1 MRASILQ
8 VKWEKRYADRSSRY
22 VTELSCKNRIRL
34 LNTTLAFEYSTVDA
48 EIHGKIDSV
57 MNPASGIIRADEIGE
72 LIMDQIKVDPA
83 QTKII
88 CSSVKSEKS
97 WALRW
102 QVFLLEP
109 ISGGEH

>member
-1 MRASILQ
+1 MNTADIMFISRDRSAIPWIRLMRASILQ

-57 MNPASGIIRADEIGE
+57 MNPASGIIRADEIG
-72 LIMDQIKVDPA
+72 
-83 QTKII
+83 
-88 CSSVKSEKS
+88 S
-97 WALRW
+97 
-102 QVFLLEP
+102 
-109 ISGGEH
+109 